1 MTSTLTRRLF
11 AAGLALLP
19 APALAQAR
27 QTAAPAPL
35 SAADQAMVDRAVAY
49 LQGLTRAKG
58 RFTQTDARGK
68 VARGDLYLQRPGKAR
83 LVYDAPNNLLV
94 ISDGNQVAVHD
105 KRLNS
110 FELYPL
116 RASPLSLFLAK
127 EIRLDRGVIVSNVQR
142 GQGTFSLTA
151 RDRKRETDGQITL
164 VFNETPIA
172 LREWIIVDAQGAR
185 TRVAINSLAPTG
197 AFDRAL
203 FVIRD
208 PRPKGG
214 GRP

>member
-1 MTSTLTRRLF
+1 MTATLTRRLF

-19 APALAQAR
+19 APALAQANKA
-27 QTAAPAPL
+27 AAPGL
-35 SAADQAMVDRAVAY
+35 SAADQALVDRAVTY

-68 VARGDLYLQRPGKAR
+68 VATGDLYLQRPGKAR

-105 KRLNS
+105 RRLNS

-116 RASPLSLFLAK
+116 NMSPLSLFLAK
-127 EIRLDRGVIVSNVQR
+127 EIRLDRGVIISDVRR
-142 GQGTFSLTA
+142 GQGTFSMTA

-164 VFNETPIA
+164 VFNESPVA
-172 LREWIIVDAQGAR
+172 LREWTIIDGQGAR
-185 TRVAINSLAPTG
+185 TRVAINSLAPV
-197 AFDRAL
+197 ASLDRTL

-208 PRPKGG
+208 PRPRAT